1 MFLLSSLGVKTE
13 LGFWNGLCPLLNRKL
28 YEMHRWLFVL
38 FKILEKWLIG
48 KNNYTVWAV
57 SCKFASVSFDLGFQ
71 IWVSW
76 NWLECHWTV
85 FLHWSDCTWL
95 SRLLC
100 IFFFFNLLSWMDS
113 KQWVN
118 SRLSRRKQKIQ
129 LNRPLPDTIVFL
141 LLTKIIISS
150 SLKMWGR
157 HAKDIIF
164 ILWLFQGWHFF

>member
-100 IFFFFNLLSWMDS
+100 IFFFLICSVGWIQNNEPILDYLGENKKFSWIG
-113 KQWVN
+113 
-118 SRLSRRKQKIQ
+118 LYLIQ
-129 LNRPLPDTIVFL
+129 
-141 LLTKIIISS
+141 
-150 SLKMWGR
+150 
-157 HAKDIIF
+157 
-164 ILWLFQGWHFF
+164 

>member
-1 MFLLSSLGVKTE
+1 MSHFGSIEETMPLLIKNKLYILSWSFVDFQSWVILHVFIIQFGCKTE

-100 IFFFFNLLSWMDS
+100 IFFFLICSVGWIQNNESILDYLGENKKFSWIG
-113 KQWVN
+113 
-118 SRLSRRKQKIQ
+118 LYLIQ
-129 LNRPLPDTIVFL
+129 
-141 LLTKIIISS
+141 
-150 SLKMWGR
+150 
-157 HAKDIIF
+157 
-164 ILWLFQGWHFF
+164 

>member
-1 MFLLSSLGVKTE
+1 MRCTDDFLFYSRYSKNGSLGRITILCGQCPVNLHQFRLTWDSKYGLVGTDWNAIGRYFCIDPIVP
-13 LGFWNGLCPLLNRKL
+13 GFVV
-28 YEMHRWLFVL
+28 YYV
-38 FKILEKWLIG
+38 
-48 KNNYTVWAV
+48 
-57 SCKFASVSFDLGFQ
+57 
-71 IWVSW
+71 
-76 NWLECHWTV
+76 
-85 FLHWSDCTWL
+85 
-95 SRLLC
+95 
-100 IFFFFNLLSWMDS
+100 FFFFNLLSWMDS
-113 KQWVN
+113 KQWAN